1 MFVTQFY
8 LKVKIIEEKFLF
20 RLILK
25 NADTNRFDAISSV
38 LIIQL

>member
-25 NADTNRFDAISSV
+25 NAENNRFDAISSV